1 MRATEVVVRIRHVA
15 LLALL
20 AAVPAGAHH
29 NFRAEF
35 DINAP
40 FTVTGTVTRVE
51 WTNPHTWFYVDVK
64 DDKGAV
70 ANWAL
75 EMGSPN
81 ALMRAGWKRTSM
93 NAGDVVTVDGYKSW
107 ERKNTGNARS
117 VVLTK
122 TGQRLFAA
130 SSAGK

>member
-1 MRATEVVVRIRHVA
+1 VKIRHVA
-15 LLALL
+15 LFVAL
-20 AAVPAGAHH
+20 AAVPLSAHH
-29 NFRAEF
+29 NFRSEF

-40 FTVTGTVTRVE
+40 FTVTGAVTKVE
-51 WTNPHTWFYVDVK
+51 WTNPHAWFYVDVK

-81 ALMRAGWKRTSM
+81 ALTRAGWKRTSM
-93 NAGDVVTVDGYKSW
+93 TAGDVVNVEGYRSW
-107 ERKNTGNARS
+107 DRKNTGNARM
-117 VVLTK
+117 VILTK

>member
-1 MRATEVVVRIRHVA
+1 MKTRHFAWFV
-15 LLALL
+15 LLS
-20 AAVPAGAHH
+20 AVSIEAHH

-40 FTVTGTVTRVE
+40 FTVTGMVTRVE
-51 WTNPHTWFYVDVK
+51 WTNPHTWFYLDVK

-70 ANWAL
+70 VSWAM

-93 NAGDVVTVDGYKSW
+93 NAGDEVKVEGYRAW
-107 ERKNTGNARS
+107 ERKATGNARA
-117 VVLTK
+117 VTLVK

-130 SSAGK
+130 SSAGQ